1 MPSVLD
7 DMIGQAFE
15 LDESL
20 RDRVIKLAHM
30 ALNEAEMMIKHGDP
44 AMKSRIINQFLRT
57 FSKYMEQK
65 GTNDEIEHIKGVL
78 EDLRGAVMGR
88 IPGELGV
95 GDVDGEGMMSED
107 EVEVDGPK

>member
-15 LDESL
+15 LDETL

-30 ALNEAEMMIKHGDP
+30 SLNEAEMMIKHGDP

-65 GTNDEIEHIKGVL
+65 STNDEIEHIRGVL
-78 EDLRGAVMGR
+78 EELRSAVMGR
-88 IPGELGV
+88 VPGELGSGM
-95 GDVDGEGMMSED
+95 GDGGMMED